1 MPSPPSLRPGP
12 SLASSHPSAPYATW
26 LAAVVRQSLGVEPVD
41 PAVMRRPPRRANDP
55 ILNRALGTR
64 VLTNAALITA
74 GTLYV
79 YWKEM
84 GHDGVVSRRDTTMT
98 FTTFVMFD
106 MFNAMACRHAEKPVI
121 HLHPLSNIPLVL
133 ALGGSILGQLLVIYF
148 PPLQVPP
155 THPHHADSRQMVKG
169 RACGICA

>member
-1 MPSPPSLRPGP
+1 M
-12 SLASSHPSAPYATW
+12 
-26 LAAVVRQSLGVEPVD
+26 VRQSLGVEPVD

-121 HLHPLSNIPLVL
+121 HLHPLSNIPLVI

-155 THPHHADSRQMVKG
+155 TRIMRTAGRWSMRHLRMTDCTSLTRRCRVVVVVMVHRVCSRP
-169 RACGICA
+169 RR